1 MSLGRLVENAG
12 KAKTLLSAAS
22 TSLPDIE
29 SCVLVAGF
37 TAVVTMGPASNHH
50 IDGEGV
56 EIT

>member
-22 TSLPDIE
+22 TSLPDI
-29 SCVLVAGF
+29 VLVAGF